1 MLRPTNEQFIEITCT
16 TDFAALS
23 IKGHI
28 AIDSALS
35 DVILQTLPEPHV
47 IEVERI
53 SFLLKVDLAIAL
65 RSMRQDSRPL
75 FQKLNTIRNQ
85 FAHRANA
92 QLDETMARELKNCI
106 SEHQGNILRLS
117 DDSDLWKTPRQIL
130 ELCTAAAFYD
140 VIHSLNIL
148 KFHKLEMEALR
159 EETEI
164 LLQEIG
170 PIDHPAK
177 GLFSERVKNRFAEK
191 SKSLSKK

>member
-1 MLRPTNEQFIEITCT
+1 MLRPTNEQFIEICRT
-16 TDFAALS
+16 TDFAVLS
-23 IKGHI
+23 IRGHI

-35 DVILQTLPEPHV
+35 DVIIQTLPEPHV

-75 FQKLNTIRNQ
+75 FQKLNIIRNQ

-92 QLDETMARELKNCI
+92 QLDDTMARELRNCI
-106 SEHQGNILRLS
+106 SEHQENILSLK
-117 DDSDLWKTPRQIL
+117 DHPDIWTTPLQIL
-130 ELCTAAAFYD
+130 NLATAAAFYD
-140 VIHSLNIL
+140 VVHSLNVL
-148 KFHKLEMEALR
+148 KLHKLEMESWR

-164 LLQEIG
+164 LLKEIG

-177 GLFSERVKNRFAEK
+177 GEFSERVKKRLDEK
-191 SKSLSKK
+191 TKSHT